1 MEGTRKFR
9 VRSSHRLLPG
19 FSSGQKDWK
28 LHETQKR
35 SGIVLSLTMLLLS
48 ARNAFRPLV
57 VRFRQT
63 VQSLTSA
70 KRLNP
75 LDTARRHSLDSVPGQ
90 E

>member
-1 MEGTRKFR
+1 MK
-9 VRSSHRLLPG
+9 S
-19 FSSGQKDWK
+19 K
-28 LHETQKR
+28 KR

-48 ARNAFRPLV
+48 ARNALRPLV

-75 LDTARRHSLDSVPGQ
+75 LDMAHRHSLDSA
-90 E
+90 